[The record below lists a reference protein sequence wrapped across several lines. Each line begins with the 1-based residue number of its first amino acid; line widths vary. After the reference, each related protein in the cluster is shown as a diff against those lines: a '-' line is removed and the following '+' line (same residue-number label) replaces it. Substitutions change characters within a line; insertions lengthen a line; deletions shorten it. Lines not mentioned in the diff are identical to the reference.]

1 LPAEDQRTGLI
12 ILGGFLGAGKSTW
25 LRHQLRA
32 GMLRGAEVF
41 VNEAAGTPVDD
52 LLLADAARVTVLAG
66 GCACCDGRP
75 ALVAALREWCDRRN
89 GATRVILETS
99 GLADPARIAEA
110 VRADPVLTHH
120 LRVSEVIVLADAL
133 NVLVQLAAEPLGWQ
147 QIEAADRIVLT
158 KGEALPDARL
168 AALAGALARINPD
181 ALIEAAEQG
190 VARALPLLAGF
201 EPAQLPPHPG
211 NAEPITPTE
220 LVMMPGT
227 DPSAV
232 LVWLSALLHA
242 RGGDLVRVKGVV
254 RTAACRLLI
263 QAVRGVVQQ
272 PQILPDAD
280 RPDTDD
286 RLIVLG
292 RGASPER
299 LRESFTYF
307 TAS

>member
-1 LPAEDQRTGLI
+1 MPAEVQRAGLI

-52 LLLADAARVTVLAG
+52 LLLGDAARVTVLAG

-75 ALVAALREWCDRRN
+75 ALVAALRKWCDRRN
-89 GATRVILETS
+89 GAARVVLETS
-99 GLADPARIAEA
+99 GLADPARIVEA

-120 LRVSEVIVLADAL
+120 LRVSEVIVLADAP
-133 NVLVQLAAEPLGWQ
+133 NVLVQLADEPLGWQ

-190 VARALPLLAGF
+190 VALTLPALAGF
-201 EPAQLPPHPG
+201 EPAQLPPRQRQADHADRTCDDAG
-211 NAEPITPTE
+211 YGS
-220 LVMMPGT
+220 VGGT
-227 DPSAV
+227 G
-232 LVWLSALLHA
+232 LAL
-242 RGGDLVRVKGVV
+242 G
-254 RTAACRLLI
+254 TAACTGR
-263 QAVRGVVQQ
+263 
-272 PQILPDAD
+272 
-280 RPDTDD
+280 RP
-286 RLIVLG
+286 RAGQG
-292 RGASPER
+292 RGPYCRRPPVDPGGARRGPAAPDLAR
-299 LRESFTYF
+299 R
-307 TAS
+307 